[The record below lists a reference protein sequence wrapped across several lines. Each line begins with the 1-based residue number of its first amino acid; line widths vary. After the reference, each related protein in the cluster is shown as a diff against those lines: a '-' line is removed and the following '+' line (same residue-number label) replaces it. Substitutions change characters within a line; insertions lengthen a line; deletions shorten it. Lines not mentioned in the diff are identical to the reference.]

1 MAATRKR
8 YIIRKKERT
17 KEREEGKTAER
28 IMLRSFVPLFLFLG
42 VENKNTKFSLV
53 KCRRLV
59 HAEIALVV
67 SCFVGLAPRKVR

>member
-8 YIIRKKERT
+8 YKKERKKE
-17 KEREEGKTAER
+17 KKGKKGKTAER